1 MDYETAVYMASVL
14 TADGSARIVL
24 RQIGSQGLWK
34 LCGAVASRLCAEGRD
49 DAGYLR
55 SRQAICR
62 YITELRDLAAE
73 YGTPCATN

>member
-1 MDYETAVYMASVL
+1 MDYETAIYMASVL

-34 LCGAVASRLCAEGRD
+34 LCGAVASRLYAEGCD
-49 DAGYLR
+49 DAG
-55 SRQAICR
+55 

-73 YGTPCATN
+73 YGTPRATN